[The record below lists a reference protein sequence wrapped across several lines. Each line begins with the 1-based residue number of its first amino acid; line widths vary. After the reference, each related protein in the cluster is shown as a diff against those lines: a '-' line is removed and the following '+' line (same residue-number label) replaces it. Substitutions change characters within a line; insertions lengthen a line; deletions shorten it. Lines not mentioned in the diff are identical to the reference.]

1 MTIVKAK
8 INGQWVS
15 LASGGAEDEVWIGP
29 SAPTGSHELWFDTDE
44 PSASNADRWNSAWG
58 IVAVGAFTAAN
69 IAVPV
74 GLTEFT
80 TRIPFKAITGR
91 RYRMVLQVRIV
102 STTSGTGLNFFP
114 NGPSYFGGSWDTW
127 ATVEGNWDPLR
138 TEALFTGN
146 DVTGSFYWT
155 VNNAGTG
162 PVTFYLDTMSC
173 FYIEDCGP
181 ISYGT
186 PPATDPTPAAVAWTP
201 ATMLNNW
208 TSPGGIT
215 EMSVGYRKIG
225 DICYLKGSL
234 QVGASV
240 PTVGSVAFMV
250 PSGYFNSVLTRL
262 SLVAFNSAGTC
273 YPARADLTN
282 SGQFVIANIGGMT
295 LSSGAFIQLMG
306 VNWPVGTT

>member
-44 PSASNADRWNSAWG
+44 PTAPNADRWNSAWG
-58 IVAVGAFTAAN
+58 IVAVGAFTSSNLA
-69 IAVPV
+69 IPV

-102 STTSGTGLNFFP
+102 STTTGTGINFFP

-127 ATVEGNWDPLR
+127 LTVEGNWDPFR

-146 DVTGSFYWT
+146 DVSGSFYWT
-155 VNNAGTG
+155 VNNAGSG
-162 PVTFYLDTMSC
+162 PVTFYLDSMSC

-186 PPATDPTPAAVAWTP
+186 PPAVDPTPTAVSWTLV
-201 ATMLNNW
+201 TSFLNGFAQN
-208 TSPGGIT
+208 GG
-215 EMSVGYRKIG
+215 
-225 DICYLKGSL
+225 
-234 QVGASV
+234 
-240 PTVGSVAFMV
+240 
-250 PSGYFNSVLTRL
+250 
-262 SLVAFNSAGTC
+262 
-273 YPARADLTN
+273 
-282 SGQFVIANIGGMT
+282 GG
-295 LSSGAFIQLMG
+295 
-306 VNWPVGTT
+306 